1 MLFRYICVTVLMSL
15 LASGFAAETKPVK
28 KDGLQLRLVSDQ
40 NMVIPGG
47 IITVGLFLE
56 HEPTYHTYWK
66 APGIVG
72 VPTQLKWELPTGF
85 SAAEIQWPAPQRTKM
100 AQLTAYGYE
109 TDTCLLTEITVPKTI
124 EGESVTLKVRAGW
137 MCCASACHPDWQDFE
152 FTLPVSKKDS
162 PTAAE
167 VDAKWAAEFE
177 KSRALFPK
185 ASPAAWQFTAKKAG
199 SEREA
204 PIDVFFT
211 MKGEGE
217 LPEGF
222 DLTEVYFFCNDNQV
236 NSDEAQ
242 IMKIDPD
249 RPRTVSLRLAGTDF
263 GPENAK
269 SLSGVLF
276 YPKGWPGLDSKWIE
290 VSTSWPEK

>member
-1 MLFRYICVTVLMSL
+1 MVMLFRYICVTVLMSL

-47 IITVGLFLE
+47 IITVGLF
-56 HEPTYHTYWK
+56 
-66 APGIVG
+66 
-72 VPTQLKWELPTGF
+72 LPTGF